1 MKEVYSEIQIK
12 ASASVVW
19 GILTDFE
26 KFGEW
31 NPFITEISGKLKE
44 GSELRVFMEPPNSKG
59 MEFKPTLKKVETEK
73 KIQWL
78 GKVWIPKLFD
88 GEHRWIINQIDDNTV
103 LFIQKERFT
112 GIFIPFFTK
121 LLKNT
126 KSGFEMMNQNLKQR
140 AEEMMG

>member
-1 MKEVYSEIQIK
+1 MKEIYSEIQIN

-19 GILTDFE
+19 GILTDFD

-31 NPFITEISGKLKE
+31 NPFLKEISGTLKE
-44 GSELRVFMEPPNSKG
+44 GSELKIFIEPPNSKG

-73 KIQWL
+73 KIKWL
-78 GKVWIPKLFD
+78 GKVWIPKLID
-88 GEHRWIINQIDDNTV
+88 GEHSWIINKIDDNTI

-112 GIFIPFFTK
+112 GIFVPFFSK

-140 AEEMMG
+140 AEKMMG

>member
-1 MKEVYSEIQIK
+1 MKEVYSEIQIN

-31 NPFITEISGKLKE
+31 NPFITEISGTLKE
-44 GSELRVFMEPPNSKG
+44 GSELRIFIEPPNSNG

-88 GEHRWIINQIDDNTV
+88 GEHRWIINQIDDSTV

-112 GIFIPFFTK
+112 GIFVPFFSK

-140 AEEMMG
+140 AEEMRG

>member
-88 GEHRWIINQIDDNTV
+88 GEHRWIINQIDDNNV

-112 GIFIPFFTK
+112 GIFVPFFSK

-126 KSGFEMMNQNLKQR
+126 KSGFKMMNQNLKQR
-140 AEEMMG
+140 SEEMMG

>member
-1 MKEVYSEIQIK
+1 
-12 ASASVVW
+12 
-19 GILTDFE
+19 
-26 KFGEW
+26 
-31 NPFITEISGKLKE
+31 
-44 GSELRVFMEPPNSKG
+44 MEPPNSKG
-59 MEFKPTLKKVETEK
+59 MEFKPTLKKVETGK

-88 GEHRWIINQIDDNTV
+88 GEHRWIINQVDDNTV

-112 GIFIPFFTK
+112 RIFVPFFSK

-126 KSGFEMMNQNLKQR
+126 ISGFEMMNQNLKQR

>member
-1 MKEVYSEIQIK
+1 MKEVYSEIQIN

-19 GILTDFE
+19 DILTDFE

-31 NPFITEISGKLKE
+31 NPFIKEISGTLKE
-44 GSELRVFMEPPNSKG
+44 GSELRIFIEPPNSKG

-78 GKVWIPKLFD
+78 GKIWIPKLFD
-88 GEHRWIINQIDDNTV
+88 GEHSLTINQIDDNTV

-112 GIFIPFFTK
+112 GIFIPFFSK
-121 LLKNT
+121 LLKNS

>member
-1 MKEVYSEIQIK
+1 MKEVYSEIQIN

-19 GILTDFE
+19 DILTDFE

-31 NPFITEISGKLKE
+31 NPFIKEISGTLKE
-44 GSELRVFMEPPNSKG
+44 GSELRIFIEPPNSKG

-78 GKVWIPKLFD
+78 GKIWIPKLFD

-112 GIFIPFFTK
+112 GIFVPFFSK

-140 AEEMMG
+140 AEEMRG

>member
-78 GKVWIPKLFD
+78 GKIWIPKLFD
-88 GEHRWIINQIDDNTV
+88 GEHRWIINQIEDNTV

-140 AEEMMG
+140 SEEMMG

>member
-1 MKEVYSEIQIK
+1 MKEVYSEIQIN

-19 GILTDFE
+19 DILTDFE

-31 NPFITEISGKLKE
+31 NPFIKEISGTLKE
-44 GSELRVFMEPPNSKG
+44 GSELRIFIEPPNSKG

-88 GEHRWIINQIDDNTV
+88 GEHSWTINQIDDNIV

>member
-112 GIFIPFFTK
+112 GIFVPFFSK

-140 AEEMMG
+140 SEEMMG

>member
-1 MKEVYSEIQIK
+1 MKEVYSEIQIN
-12 ASASVVW
+12 ASSSVVW
-19 GILTDFE
+19 DILTDFE

-31 NPFITEISGKLKE
+31 NPFIKEISGTLKE
-44 GSELRVFMEPPNSKG
+44 ESELRIFIEPPNSKG

-78 GKVWIPKLFD
+78 GKIWIPKLFD
-88 GEHRWIINQIDDNTV
+88 GEHSWTINQIDDNIV

-112 GIFIPFFTK
+112 GIFIPFFSK

>member
-1 MKEVYSEIQIK
+1 MKEVYSEIQIN
-12 ASASVVW
+12 ASVNVVW
-19 GILTDFE
+19 DILTDFE

-31 NPFITEISGKLKE
+31 NPFIKEISGTLKE
-44 GSELRVFMEPPNSKG
+44 GSELKIFIEPPNSKG
-59 MEFKPTLKKVETEK
+59 MEFKPVLKKVETGK

-88 GEHRWIINQIDDNTV
+88 GEHSWTINQIDDDTV

-112 GIFIPFFTK
+112 GIFVPFFSK

-126 KSGFEMMNQNLKQR
+126 KSGFRMMNQNLKQR

>member
-1 MKEVYSEIQIK
+1 MTEIYSEIQIN

-31 NPFITEISGKLKE
+31 NPFITEISGTLKE
-44 GSELRVFMEPPNSKG
+44 GSELRIFMEPPNSDG
-59 MEFKPTLKKVETEK
+59 MEFKPTLKKVEAEK

-78 GKVWIPKLFD
+78 GRVWIPKLFD
-88 GEHRWIINQIDDNTV
+88 GEHRWIINEIDDNTV

-112 GIFIPFFTK
+112 GIFVPFFSK

>member
-1 MKEVYSEIQIK
+1 MKEVYSEIQIN

-31 NPFITEISGKLKE
+31 NPFITEISGTLKE
-44 GSELRVFMEPPNSKG
+44 GSELRIFIEPPNSNG

-88 GEHRWIINQIDDNTV
+88 GEHRWIINQIDDSNV

-112 GIFIPFFTK
+112 GIFVPFFSK

-140 AEEMMG
+140 AEEMRG

>member
-112 GIFIPFFTK
+112 GIFVPFFSK

-126 KSGFEMMNQNLKQR
+126 KSGFKMMNQNLKQR
-140 AEEMMG
+140 SEEMMG

>member
-112 GIFIPFFTK
+112 GIFVPFFSK

>member
-1 MKEVYSEIQIK
+1 MKEVYSEIQIN

-19 GILTDFE
+19 DILTDFE

-31 NPFITEISGKLKE
+31 NPFIKEISGTLKE
-44 GSELRVFMEPPNSKG
+44 GSELRIFIEPPNSKG

-88 GEHRWIINQIDDNTV
+88 GDHSWTINQIDDNIV

-112 GIFIPFFTK
+112 GIFIPFFSK

>member
-1 MKEVYSEIQIK
+1 MKEVYSEIQIN

-19 GILTDFE
+19 DILTDFE

-31 NPFITEISGKLKE
+31 NPFIKEISGTLKE
-44 GSELRVFMEPPNSKG
+44 GSELRIFIEPPNSKG

-88 GEHRWIINQIDDNTV
+88 GEHSWTINQIDDNTV

-112 GIFIPFFTK
+112 GIFIPFFSK

>member
-31 NPFITEISGKLKE
+31 NPFITEISGTLKE

-88 GEHRWIINQIDDNTV
+88 GEHRWIINQIDDNNV

-112 GIFIPFFTK
+112 GIFVPFFSK

-140 AEEMMG
+140 AEEMIG

>member
-1 MKEVYSEIQIK
+1 MKEVYSEIQIN

-19 GILTDFE
+19 DILTDFE

-31 NPFITEISGKLKE
+31 NPFIKEISGTLKE
-44 GSELRVFMEPPNSKG
+44 GSELRIFIEPPNSKG

-78 GKVWIPKLFD
+78 GKIWIPKLFD
-88 GEHRWIINQIDDNTV
+88 GEHSWTINQIDDNTV